1 MVFGTD
7 NNKLIYKLPTLLYGK
22 FYNNFMKELIIKK
35 GEVMIVYV
43 YENGKQIDK
52 FEIKVNVN
60 DKLISERVK

>member
-1 MVFGTD
+1 
-7 NNKLIYKLPTLLYGK
+7 
-22 FYNNFMKELIIKK
+22 MKELIIKK

-52 FEIKVNVN
+52 FEIKVNCN